1 MIGGRTIRLDMRE
14 GWEAAG
20 ERPFCRSRGSCR
32 EPAVFSAAA
41 ELEEIGEILNS
52 LQNQD

>member
-20 ERPFCRSRGSCR
+20 ERPFCRSRGSYR

-41 ELEEIGEILNS
+41 EREEIEEILNS
-52 LQNQD
+52 LQIQD